1 MTGEE
6 AKAVGDLADRLTR
19 PAMTMMFGGTICWI
33 GLRSIVNIS
42 ADQFVGI
49 VMAVVLFWFGSRPA
63 GVTGPTTTTMATTPE
78 GATTKAE
85 VKP

>member
-1 MTGEE
+1 MTI
-6 AKAVGDLADRLTR
+6 
-19 PAMTMMFGGTICWI
+19 MFGGTICFI

-49 VMAVVLFWFGSRPA
+49 VMAVVLFWFGSRPSGA
-63 GVTGPTTTTMATTPE
+63 GPTTTTTTTAAEPGTATSST
-78 GATTKAE
+78 E